1 MNSALNPDAPEFY
14 PHLAAVTQEG
24 YRSVNKTIK
33 SSNQLPMSSSYDLFK
48 TYPEF
53 NEISNQI
60 SQNVAQQ
67 SNELIGTEQPAVK
80 LKCEDFTSN
89 IEKLADVNDSL
100 LDRINI
106 SIDTV
111 SGENL
116 PSEAF
121 ASGLNDNPSHNSS
134 PWNKPVISE
143 KKMGSTIFIGAKNIP
158 RPQLTF
164 KDTIDNSE
172 NLWVPKI
179 SDKPNNI
186 KPLALN
192 ILYTEKGEAVGYEHP
207 YQMELDMYNPP
218 SQFIDP
224 DPEPP
229 MFPPP
234 LEETK
239 FTYIDIESKLDE
251 LVEHL
256 MAVEQIAVDVEHHSY
271 RTYQG
276 ITCLIQISTD
286 EGGDFIID
294 ALAVREHIHKLNVV
308 FTDPKKLKVFHGADS
323 DVLWLQRDFGV
334 YLVGLFDTYHA
345 AKSLGLPALSLK
357 FLLMKYCGVDTDK
370 TYRLADWR
378 IRPLPDVL
386 IKYARMD
393 THYLLYVWRVMKNQ
407 IIEKNAGQTN
417 MLLSVFED
425 SRQTCASTYNKEV
438 IHDES
443 HIPLYIRSKKN
454 FDNQQMAALKMLYK
468 WRDSQARQ
476 LDESTTYLLPNH
488 MLLSLSENLPREL
501 QGVNACCDPMP
512 PFVKQ
517 NVITIHRMIL
527 SCRELPKDAQIFH
540 IPSGIRN
547 MMNAGIEQIHYEM
560 HDLDHEAE
568 YREEQKSN
576 VEQVNYCLTVTTK
589 ITSKFNPEVEAFI
602 PASMMFPEGTIVS
615 ALNADAEMFVPPYS
629 RYVNYRTLAQEEIA
643 KDIKEME
650 AKVAAISQGN
660 ELIEEEV
667 LQKLQKAQSHIEHD
681 KTSVAPQAAAA
692 NDTEPDTK
700 TAQRK
705 RKIVTENAEEQNVG
719 RAHKNEHVPKKIDVA
734 KKEVTAGYQ
743 YQNATYDKFYNVTN
757 NTKQIKGKKS
767 KKQNVND

>member
-1 MNSALNPDAPEFY
+1 
-14 PHLAAVTQEG
+14 
-24 YRSVNKTIK
+24 
-33 SSNQLPMSSSYDLFK
+33 
-48 TYPEF
+48 
-53 NEISNQI
+53 
-60 SQNVAQQ
+60 
-67 SNELIGTEQPAVK
+67 
-80 LKCEDFTSN
+80 
-89 IEKLADVNDSL
+89 
-100 LDRINI
+100 
-106 SIDTV
+106 
-111 SGENL
+111 
-116 PSEAF
+116 
-121 ASGLNDNPSHNSS
+121 
-134 PWNKPVISE
+134 
-143 KKMGSTIFIGAKNIP
+143 MGSTIFIGAKNIP

-192 ILYTEKGEAVGYEHP
+192 ILYTEKGEASKFDYRGTTSIHNDVIIKTIIKICNRYEHP

-271 RTYQG
+271 RDLSGLYLILG

-527 SCRELPKDAQIFH
+527 SVSFLISIKKLVASYVINA
-540 IPSGIRN
+540 IR
-547 MMNAGIEQIHYEM
+547 
-560 HDLDHEAE
+560 L
-568 YREEQKSN
+568 
-576 VEQVNYCLTVTTK
+576 
-589 ITSKFNPEVEAFI
+589 KFN
-602 PASMMFPEGTIVS
+602 
-615 ALNADAEMFVPPYS
+615 D
-629 RYVNYRTLAQEEIA
+629 RYFYIGRTL
-643 KDIKEME
+643 KCC
-650 AKVAAISQGN
+650 
-660 ELIEEEV
+660 L
-667 LQKLQKAQSHIEHD
+667 
-681 KTSVAPQAAAA
+681 
-692 NDTEPDTK
+692 
-700 TAQRK
+700 
-705 RKIVTENAEEQNVG
+705 
-719 RAHKNEHVPKKIDVA
+719 
-734 KKEVTAGYQ
+734 
-743 YQNATYDKFYNVTN
+743 
-757 NTKQIKGKKS
+757 
-767 KKQNVND
+767 